1 MNIDSTVA
9 TLTGTQTLT
18 NKTIASPTF
27 TGDIAF
33 NDASTPVF
41 TIKDTTNN
49 VQADWRATD
58 TLSAIGTTTDN
69 AFYLKQNG
77 NFQVTIN
84 SNQIILNS
92 SGEDRDTL
100 IRDDSGATVF
110 KVDAG
115 TSKIHINSTLLLDSV
130 NISAIQSSGESFAD
144 NDTSLMTSAAIN
156 DRIESFG
163 YITTDTNT
171 VTTNIAGTGIN
182 VSSGT
187 GNSTISTDDSEIV
200 HDNLSGFVSNEHI
213 NHTSVSILGG
223 AGLTGG
229 GTIAASRNIH
239 VGAGTGITV
248 NTDNVA
254 INFKD
259 EDDMSSNSATKLA
272 TQQSI
277 KAYVDS
283 VAQGLNVKTACAVAT
298 TANITLS
305 GEQTIDGVATS
316 TSRVLVKD
324 QTDASEN
331 GVYVSASGAWSRAT
345 DFDNPQE
352 VASSFIFIEGG
363 TNYADTGWVCT
374 NEPESV
380 TVGTDDITFSQFSD
394 AGHITA
400 GTGLTKTGNTL
411 SVDASQTQITSVG
424 ALDAGSITSNFGSID
439 NGSSTASFGSTTVS
453 SLRVNSGTD
462 NIAATF
468 ESTDAGSYINIIDNT
483 SGTFGG
489 LIGVVG
495 DDIVFSPNNVER
507 LRIDSSGNV
516 GIGEPSPSNLLHLK
530 GNASTTQI
538 EVENS
543 ASAHGGII
551 VNKTDAYNYD
561 PQIQLKDDG
570 HTWTIKADRSV
581 SDKLIIN
588 SSNAGDAL
596 SIDSSGNVGI
606 GQEPDSRFHIK
617 SAGNSSYPFKITNSA
632 NTNIL
637 AGIYQDA
644 GGDSLLV
651 LNISD
656 GTQKVKLKADG
667 DSYFNGGNVGI
678 GTASPN
684 YKLEINHTGANTTAL
699 VLNDANTVSN
709 ATGLYLRSTS
719 EGRIS
724 FGSGADLTFAGNGG
738 SSEKMRI
745 KNSGNVG
752 IGETSPAS
760 LLGLKGS
767 SASATLGTAPG
778 INLYNSGTTGDGH
791 GSYIWFSHEKTTGKE
806 NSAAIYG
813 LRGAGETDGDL
824 QFAVR
829 DNGSWVT
836 AMHIDGAGGGNVG
849 IGTDNPSSALHIVS
863 STATDP
869 DVIIENTNADTNS
882 ANLMLRKSSASPADG
897 DVVGTIRFQGDDSGG
912 TETEYGTIY
921 VASQD
926 VTNGTE
932 DGRMYFRLMSNGS
945 LDSRLVIDG
954 SNVGIGTTDP
964 AHKLDIQPSGSNEK
978 PIRINRASTSAEAS
992 ILLATNDSNK
1002 WVFGTDNN
1010 TSEDFQI
1017 YSYGTAS
1024 AVFNIDY
1031 STGNVG
1037 IGTSSPSQLL
1047 HIQNSSGFAG
1057 AIIEGGSTSDAELE
1071 FHQHNS
1077 GNATWALGVDHSNSK
1092 AFSIAYSA
1100 AVGASLTTNNVL
1112 TIDSSGNVG
1121 IGTTSPVDKLQIDA
1135 PHSQLRLRDTDD
1147 GTFTQFSSS
1156 GNKLAI
1162 RQNSTSAN
1170 HIWLTSSGEV
1180 GIGTASPNLAG
1191 FDDETVL
1198 TLYNGNDSD
1207 YSALE
1212 LAGRQDD
1219 NSGPVGI
1226 IAFHSLDSS
1235 GNSVGRA
1242 DIRGN
1247 SDGADQATEL
1257 QFLTETSGGTLTT
1270 AMLIDSNQNVGIG
1283 TTSPDYQLDI
1293 ENASHAIMRIHAGT
1307 NSSASLRLQNDAQ
1320 HWDLNCQTG
1329 DNFAIYDQTAGTTR
1343 MTVDTSGNVG
1353 IGTTAPD
1360 ALLTLDMG
1368 ADDDNCLS
1376 LKSSDV
1382 AHTITDEQEADTY
1395 GILKKLH
1402 STNGGLNVLGYGE
1415 SKSGVRVRGVGTT
1428 EDSTRSTSSNAPVLL
1443 SARIKAPVTA
1453 TSAALSADKNLVVI
1467 QNNSTTKFIFD
1478 SDGDAHADSSWTTFS
1493 DRRLKNNITSI
1504 PYGLNEV
1511 LQLSPKVYD
1520 KHSGYINNDS
1530 EHENYNDYDDGE
1542 VVLSQDSKRTIGFI
1556 AQDIKDVLPEIIKDV
1571 DESSSFYSM
1580 SNADIVPVLVKAIQ
1594 ELSARVAEL
1603 ESK

>member
-1 MNIDSTVA
+1 MHKKEDKYYLWEKEVKPEFESISNKLITIDNI
-9 TLTGTQTLT
+9 
-18 NKTIASPTF
+18 NI
-27 TGDIAF
+27 
-33 NDASTPVF
+33 
-41 TIKDTTNN
+41 
-49 VQADWRATD
+49 
-58 TLSAIGTTTDN
+58 
-69 AFYLKQNG
+69 NG
-77 NFQVTIN
+77 NTISSTAGTDLN
-84 SNQIILNS
+84 ITPLAGQQIVLDGTI
-92 SGEDRDTL
+92 
-100 IRDDSGATVF
+100 V
-110 KVDAG
+110 VDAG
-115 TSKIHINSTLLLDSV
+115 VVTGATSITSTALVGNLTGDV
-130 NISAIQSSGESFAD
+130 TGNAD
-144 NDTSLMTSAAIN
+144 TATALETGRTIGMTGDVVWTSA
-156 DRIESFG
+156 SFDG
-163 YITTDTNT
+163 SGNVTGTATIQANSVTLGTDTIGNYVAT
-171 VTTNIAGTGIN
+171 ITG
-182 VSSGT
+182 
-187 GNSTISTDDSEIV
+187 
-200 HDNLSGFVSNEHI
+200 
-213 NHTSVSILGG
+213 
-223 AGLTGG
+223 
-229 GTIAASRNIH
+229 
-239 VGAGTGITV
+239 GTGITS
-248 NTDNVA
+248 TG
-254 INFKD
+254 
-259 EDDMSSNSATKLA
+259 AT
-272 TQQSI
+272 
-277 KAYVDS
+277 
-283 VAQGLNVKTACAVAT
+283 
-298 TANITLS
+298 S
-305 GEQTIDGVATS
+305 GESI
-316 TSRVLVKD
+316 
-324 QTDASEN
+324 
-331 GVYVSASGAWSRAT
+331 
-345 DFDNPQE
+345 
-352 VASSFIFIEGG
+352 
-363 TNYADTGWVCT
+363 
-374 NEPESV
+374 
-380 TVGTDDITFSQFSD
+380 
-394 AGHITA
+394 GH
-400 GTGLTKTGNTL
+400 TL

-453 SLRVNSGTD
+453 SL
-462 NIAATF
+462 
-468 ESTDAGSYINIIDNT
+468 
-483 SGTFGG
+483 
-489 LIGVVG
+489 
-495 DDIVFSPNNVER
+495 
-507 LRIDSSGNV
+507 
-516 GIGEPSPSNLLHLK
+516 
-530 GNASTTQI
+530 
-538 EVENS
+538 
-543 ASAHGGII
+543 
-551 VNKTDAYNYD
+551 
-561 PQIQLKDDG
+561 
-570 HTWTIKADRSV
+570 SV
-581 SDKLIIN
+581 SDGNITNVGDISLDSISSDAGTSIN
-588 SSNAGDAL
+588 VVLGSDAGDDFTVDTSKL
-596 SIDSSGNVGI
+596 VV
-606 GQEPDSRFHIK
+606 E
-617 SAGNSSYPFKITNSA
+617 
-632 NTNIL
+632 
-637 AGIYQDA
+637 
-644 GGDSLLV
+644 GD
-651 LNISD
+651 
-656 GTQKVKLKADG
+656 T
-667 DSYFNGGNVGI
+667 
-678 GTASPN
+678 
-684 YKLEINHTGANTTAL
+684 
-699 VLNDANTVSN
+699 
-709 ATGLYLRSTS
+709 
-719 EGRIS
+719 
-724 FGSGADLTFAGNGG
+724 
-738 SSEKMRI
+738 
-745 KNSGNVG
+745 
-752 IGETSPAS
+752 
-760 LLGLKGS
+760 
-767 SASATLGTAPG
+767 
-778 INLYNSGTTGDGH
+778 
-791 GSYIWFSHEKTTGKE
+791 
-806 NSAAIYG
+806 
-813 LRGAGETDGDL
+813 
-824 QFAVR
+824 
-829 DNGSWVT
+829 
-836 AMHIDGAGGGNVG
+836 GNVG

-1024 AVFNIDY
+1024 AVFTIDY

-1170 HIWLTSSGEV
+1170 HIWLTSSGDV
-1180 GIGTASPNLAG
+1180 GIG
-1191 FDDETVL
+1191 E
-1198 TLYNGNDSD
+1198 
-1207 YSALE
+1207 
-1212 LAGRQDD
+1212 
-1219 NSGPVGI
+1219 
-1226 IAFHSLDSS
+1226 
-1235 GNSVGRA
+1235 
-1242 DIRGN
+1242 
-1247 SDGADQATEL
+1247 
-1257 QFLTETSGGTLTT
+1257 
-1270 AMLIDSNQNVGIG
+1270 
-1283 TTSPDYQLDI
+1283 
-1293 ENASHAIMRIHAGT
+1293 
-1307 NSSASLRLQNDAQ
+1307 
-1320 HWDLNCQTG
+1320 
-1329 DNFAIYDQTAGTTR
+1329 
-1343 MTVDTSGNVG
+1343 
-1353 IGTTAPD
+1353 TAPD